1 MGTTISWALNF
12 AVLSYLRNPRKL
24 EMQRKIIIYSQHIR
38 HNWGAWLLQRWIQYC
53 IVVLYINLTVIVNNM
68 VECSSSILVRIALI
82 WQRSCIIRVC
92 AARWNIVFKTIKVI
106 EFTGITSNIRNG
118 IYVWIWIRY
127 ITAYLFTPY

>member
-53 IVVLYINLTVIVNNM
+53 IVVLYINLTVIVNTM
-68 VECSSSILVRIALI
+68 VECSHSIIVRTALMRRSSCV
-82 WQRSCIIRVC
+82 RVC
-92 AARWNIVFKTIKVI
+92 AARWNIIVKVI
-106 EFTGITSNIRNG
+106 EFTGSMSNIRNG
-118 IYVWIWIRY
+118 IYVWIWIWLLRQ
-127 ITAYLFTPY
+127 IFLRHIK